1 MSRISFNKNFA
12 SSAASGVATVAA
24 AANGHDD
31 TSGAAAAENEVA
43 ALKAE
48 LTHYHEWTQR
58 LIDVMQSAANG
69 DLEAR
74 ILYCEKS
81 GQLGDLGNSLNHLL
95 DMTDAFL
102 RESGAALEYASQGK
116 YFRRVLLRG
125 MRGTFRHKSELINAA
140 TQQLAADASSLKQIE
155 RLVCESSEIAVG
167 AAREAAATS
176 SIMGQL
182 GAASDK
188 IGGVVKGISQIAWQT
203 KLLAFNATI
212 EAARAGSAGAGFQ
225 VVAQE
230 VKELAQQSSTAAD
243 EIAKEIAT
251 VRSEI
256 ASAGK
261 AIETMSQTIMKM
273 KEISSTVQQAVI
285 NQNSGKRQ
293 S

>member
-1 MSRISFNKNFA
+1 MSRIRFNKN
-12 SSAASGVATVAA
+12 SEGSAASGVATATA
-24 AANGHDD
+24 AANGHDANGS
-31 TSGAAAAENEVA
+31 TTAENEVA

-58 LIDVMQSAANG
+58 LIDVMQAAANG

-140 TQQLAADASSLKQIE
+140 TRQLAADASSLKQIE
-155 RLVCESSEIAVG
+155 KLVYESSEIAVG

-176 SIMGQL
+176 GIMGQL

-251 VRSEI
+251 VRGEI
-256 ASAGK
+256 ARAGK

-273 KEISSTVQQAVI
+273 KEISSTIQQAVV

-293 S
+293 G